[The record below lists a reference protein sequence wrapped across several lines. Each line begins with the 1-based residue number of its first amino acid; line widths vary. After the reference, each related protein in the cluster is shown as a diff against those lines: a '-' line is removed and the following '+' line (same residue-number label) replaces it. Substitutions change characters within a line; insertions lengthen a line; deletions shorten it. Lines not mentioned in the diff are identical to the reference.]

1 MNDIAHIGIVD
12 VDKFRGAL
20 VKEGWIC
27 RQLDRFS
34 FLQCHFSQWTLFQ
47 NVNIWEKIFD
57 NEMAR
62 QLTASSGPVRI
73 SGPFVSKAIATDT
86 VMLSLSLTFL
96 TAWRTDVIE
105 FPWYS

>member
-1 MNDIAHIGIVD
+1 
-12 VDKFRGAL
+12 
-20 VKEGWIC
+20 
-27 RQLDRFS
+27 
-34 FLQCHFSQWTLFQ
+34 
-47 NVNIWEKIFD
+47 
-57 NEMAR
+57 MAR